1 MSVHEEKHDALAATV
16 GAAEAGGKDFNDD
29 EGLHRGLKPRH
40 ISLLSIGGIIGT
52 GLFLGTGNAL
62 VKGGPLGLWLGY
74 SVFGGI
80 LICIMQGLGEMTA
93 YLPVV
98 GGHLMYASRFVDPS
112 LGYALNVLY
121 TIVWMLVCPA
131 ELAAIAVLMNYWVSD
146 KVVNNAVW
154 IIIALVFVFVINL
167 FPAAV
172 YGETEFIFS
181 SIKVIT
187 IVGLIIAGI
196 AINCG
201 AGPNGRYIGFSY
213 WKNPGA
219 FGVNYAGM
227 KGSKGKFLGFWAVLT
242 QAAFSYFG
250 GEVVAVAAAESK
262 NPVKS
267 IPRAIKQVYLRICV
281 FYILGT
287 FIIGLNCPSNDPRL
301 GTTSDATASPF
312 VIAIQR
318 AGIKVLPHIING
330 CIVSSA
336 WSAANADIYI
346 ASRSIYTL
354 ASQGWLPKVFLTTS
368 KRGAPWVA
376 SMTAGLSGLLA
387 FMSVNKNAN
396 EVFNWFVN
404 LIAVGGLLVYTII
417 AITYLRFRKGLEAQG
432 IDRSQMPIVSSFA
445 RAAAWIAVLFIPL
458 VILFSAWTVFLKS
471 NKKFDHATFITN
483 YLPVVLLFLSYG
495 GHKLITKSKPVPITE
510 MDLHTGARNKGDYT
524 ETTASDEKLPWYE
537 RMGNLIGG

>member
-1 MSVHEEKHDALAATV
+1 MTPEGQITIITVYHLTIAHTRPTAAW
-16 GAAEAGGKDFNDD
+16 AGNWPACNP
-29 EGLHRGLKPRH
+29 PR
-40 ISLLSIGGIIGT
+40 LS
-52 GLFLGTGNAL
+52 
-62 VKGGPLGLWLGY
+62 
-74 SVFGGI
+74 
-80 LICIMQGLGEMTA
+80 
-93 YLPVV
+93 
-98 GGHLMYASRFVDPS
+98 
-112 LGYALNVLY
+112 
-121 TIVWMLVCPA
+121 
-131 ELAAIAVLMNYWVSD
+131 AIAVLMNYWVKD
-146 KVVNNAVW
+146 TVVNNAVR
-154 IIIALVFVFVINL
+154 IIIALVFVFAINM

-201 AGPNGRYIGFSY
+201 AGPKGHYIGFSY

-219 FGVNYAGM
+219 FGVNYNGL

-287 FIIGLNCPSNDPRL
+287 FIIGLNCPSNEPRL

-312 VIAIQR
+312 VIAISR

-330 CIVSSA
+330 CLISSA

-368 KRGAPWVA
+368 KRGAPYVA
-376 SMTAGLSGLLA
+376 SITAGLSGLLA
-387 FMSVNKNAN
+387 FMTVSNNAN
-396 EVFNWFVN
+396 KVFNWFVN
-404 LIAVGGLLVYTII
+404 LITVGGLMVYTII
-417 AITYLRFRKGLEAQG
+417 AITYLRFRKGVEAQG
-432 IDRSQMPIVSSFA
+432 IDRSQMPFTSGFA
-445 RAAAWIAVLFIPL
+445 KTGAWIAACFIPL
-458 VILFSAWTVFLKS
+458 IIFFSGWEVFLH
-471 NKKFDHATFITN
+471 NGKKFDHATFITN
-483 YLPVVLLFLSYG
+483 YLPVVLVLGAYG
-495 GHKLITKSKPVPITE
+495 GHKLYAKTKPVPISE
-510 MDLHTGARNKGDYT
+510 MDLHTGARHKGDYT
-524 ETTASDEKLPWYE
+524 ETTSTEKLPIWE
-537 RMGNLIGG
+537 RIGNLIGG